1 MPYHLSSNISSH
13 AKSLLLDLQTHY
25 STFFFSF
32 LEAAPH
38 SMWDLSSPNRNQTLQ
53 LKDRVL
59 TTGSLRKSH
68 TLFKL
73 SLLLLCSVPL
83 FPFFFLPVF
92 QTGYFLLSLFLSF
105 IGTTCYKS
113 TRWIIN
119 FSYCGL
125 FVMLFFIFNVPGTV
139 LSAGNTAVKRQPQS
153 LLSQNFNGL
162 YSVDLFS
169 LF

>member
-1 MPYHLSSNISSH
+1 MYRLMSFINFGKCLTISLQISAPMLSLYFWISKH
-13 AKSLLLDLQTHY
+13 IIQH
-25 STFFFSF
+25 FFFSF

-83 FPFFFLPVF
+83 FPFFFSSCVSNWILSIVF
-92 QTGYFLLSLFLSF
+92 ILVFYWYNLL
-105 IGTTCYKS
+105 
-113 TRWIIN
+113 
-119 FSYCGL
+119 
-125 FVMLFFIFNVPGTV
+125 
-139 LSAGNTAVKRQPQS
+139 
-153 LLSQNFNGL
+153 
-162 YSVDLFS
+162 
-169 LF
+169 